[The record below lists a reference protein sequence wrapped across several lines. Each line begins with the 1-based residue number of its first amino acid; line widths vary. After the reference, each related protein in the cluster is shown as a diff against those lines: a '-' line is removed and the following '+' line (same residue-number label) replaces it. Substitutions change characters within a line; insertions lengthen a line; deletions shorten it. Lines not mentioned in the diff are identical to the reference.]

1 MKTGVGDRM
10 MEQTASN
17 QVLATLTMERISIL
31 LDGEMD
37 RAEATAAIAAL
48 CADPALRRYWHELHR
63 VGDALRSHEV
73 AASDS
78 EAFCARGA
86 AVISAEPTVLA
97 PRAVHALS
105 RARRYWI
112 PGLAVA
118 ASAAAVAFI
127 AVPLMRAPETVSIAK
142 IATPAQLSTVDVG
155 AQKSL
160 PTIANARGLNPSFD
174 PYLAAHRELIGN
186 SVVPRAAVYLR
197 SAEDR

>member
-1 MKTGVGDRM
+1 M
-10 MEQTASN
+10 MEQTGDN
-17 QVLATLTMERISIL
+17 QVSATSTMERISIL

-37 RAEATAAIAAL
+37 RAEATAVIAAL
-48 CADPALRRYWHELHR
+48 CADPALRRHWHELHR

-78 EAFCARGA
+78 EAFCARVA
-86 AVISAEPTVLA
+86 AVVSAEPTVLA
-97 PRAVHALS
+97 PRAVHAS
-105 RARRYWI
+105 SGARRYWM

-142 IATPAQLSTVDVG
+142 NATPAQLSTVDVG
-155 AQKSL
+155 AQQSL
-160 PTIANARGLNPSFD
+160 PTIANARGLNPSFN

>member
-1 MKTGVGDRM
+1 MGDRM

-17 QVLATLTMERISIL
+17 QVSATLTMERVSIL

-63 VGDALRSHEV
+63 VGDALRSHEM

-78 EAFCARGA
+78 EAFCARVA
-86 AVISAEPTVLA
+86 AVILAEPTVLA
-97 PRAVHALS
+97 PRAVHASS
-105 RARRYWI
+105 RARRYWM

-142 IATPAQLSTVDVG
+142 NATPAQLSTVDVG
-155 AQKSL
+155 AQQSL
-160 PTIANARGLNPSFD
+160 PTIANARGLNPSFN